1 MKINLSTQ
9 SEALIVLNN
18 LPGLVYLNG
27 ELIKEDLITIDIDEK
42 EVENF
47 SLTSEISNFNIMFT
61 KISDKLKSISKDKQK
76 VFFEDFQVLLKSELD
91 KINKTVENEVPNY
104 YYVANVLNVRNYS
117 LFFLVKIQD
126 IFFFQ

>member
-1 MKINLSTQ
+1 LKINLSTQ